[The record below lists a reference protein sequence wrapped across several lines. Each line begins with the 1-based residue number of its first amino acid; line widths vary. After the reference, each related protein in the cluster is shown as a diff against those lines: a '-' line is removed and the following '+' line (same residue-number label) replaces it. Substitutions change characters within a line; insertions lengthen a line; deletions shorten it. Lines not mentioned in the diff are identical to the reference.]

1 MKFEQLPQPAEA
13 YKPEDNNFHKLHELL
28 QKEIQSCKK
37 KIINKIKKKS
47 HEFLYLYSQFV

>member
-13 YKPEDNNFHKLHELL
+13 YKPEHNNFHKLHELL

-37 KIINKIKKKS
+37 KIIKKKS